1 MLLTEEKNLVYEWC
15 CSILTE
21 FTPAV
26 HIDMSSPV
34 EEQEQPAVPL
44 QLDVKFES
52 IPETLE
58 SSYKEHFPVFDK
70 GLVRGEPGGFIFHP
84 HYASNAEKIYNMKVR
99 SDDVWIRTFPRSGI
113 LF

>member
-1 MLLTEEKNLVYEWC
+1 
-15 CSILTE
+15 
-21 FTPAV
+21 
-26 HIDMSSPV
+26 MSSPI

-84 HYASNAEKIYNMKVR
+84 HYANHAEKIYNMKVR
-99 SDDVWIRTFPRSGI
+99 SDDVWIRTFPRSGNI
-113 LF
+113 QFFI